1 MEEAPR
7 ESPRLKAL
15 ELQGYKTFAGRVEFR
30 FGRTI
35 TAIVGPNGSGKSN
48 IADAIRWVLGE
59 QSYGL
64 LRGKKTED
72 MIFAGSESRP
82 RASMASATITFDNDD
97 GWLPIEF
104 SEVTVSRRAYRDAQ
118 NEYFLNNQRVRL
130 RDVFELL
137 SETGLAQRTYTI
149 IGQGLVDA
157 VLALKAE
164 ERRRLFEE
172 AAGIG
177 LYRARREE
185 ALRRLEAT
193 QHNLERVQDILTELL
208 PRVRSLERQ
217 ARRAREYEQVRED
230 LKAALRTW
238 YGYHWLRLQ
247 KQVSE
252 AHEEAGRQRQRR
264 DDLRAEQEGVDRAL
278 LDVRGRIESL
288 RAELHAQS
296 QRISARYAERETLG
310 RRVAVSQERLRGL
323 AEQDSQAVAETA
335 ALEAERQ
342 ELTARLTAAREEMA
356 GRQQTLFAAEE
367 EWHRLG
373 GPAELQDLDQEALQ
387 SRMLDARARR
397 SSLAERQSA
406 WRSDLAQVEARLQSL
421 AGQAA
426 ETGLSREAAQAA
438 VSAARKRGAQANEA
452 LQQAQ
457 RGLQGCQVQERAARD
472 QVVQLEQRLSEA
484 TEDLRALDSQ
494 VAAFE
499 ARLSVLREESRQQQ
513 QALARLEQAVRE
525 GELSDCMGRLSG
537 HLNPEEPVRMAILA
551 ALGEAAHGLVFR
563 EPQGVEEALALLAR
577 EARQGRVSLLPQSMS
592 GGPPALL
599 STTGVDCLGNAA
611 ELARPEESVR
621 PVVLHLLGST
631 LVVERRDQA
640 PALLTTLPLGARVV
654 TLAGEVFAHSGEVL
668 AGIVP
673 DERPAEGLAKVEAEM
688 EQAESARRDQA
699 ARLEDTRR
707 DLDSARR
714 TMEEATRATEA
725 AVARERDARLKVEQA
740 ALDLQAKEAQLES
753 LSGAVLRLTQEVER
767 AQQERR
773 LVEGRGGTIEA
784 EEQQLQAE
792 MEALE
797 LRLAGQEGAALLLQL
812 ESRVQLARAAMAEA
826 AARTADGEA
835 RLAGLQADL
844 ENRRLR
850 AETRAAAAS
859 AAQRE
864 LAEAQAEMQGIE
876 ASLSET
882 QAAAAQLEEELSRLE
897 TERSEHEA
905 AEARGRSDLQE
916 AERAYSQA
924 QIDLARR
931 EQELDSMRQR
941 IEDDFGLVEFE
952 YQEAVTGPEPLP
964 LNGWVERLPRVE
976 EIGPEL
982 EGQVTRLRL
991 QLRRMGVVNVE
1002 ASREYEEVRQ
1012 RADFLTTQLE
1022 DLRKAEAQIREVIA
1036 ELDLLMEREFRKT
1049 FDAVAVTFRQVFT
1062 RLFGGGS
1069 ARLVLTDSEDLTN
1082 TGIDIEAR
1090 LPGRREHGLAM
1101 LSGGE
1106 RSLTACA
1113 LVFSL
1118 LKVSPTPFCVLDEV
1132 DAMLDEANVGRFCE
1146 MLRELSVHTQFIII
1160 THNRQTI
1167 QTAEVI
1173 YGVTMGADSAS
1184 RVLSLQLDEAE
1195 KVAAR

>member
-1 MEEAPR
+1 MEEPLR

-15 ELQGYKTFAGRVEFR
+15 ELQGYKTFAGRSEFR

-72 MIFAGSESRP
+72 MIFAGSEARP
-82 RASMASATITFDNDD
+82 RGSMASATITFDNAD

-177 LYRARREE
+177 LYRSRREE
-185 ALRRLEAT
+185 GLRRLEAT
-193 QHNLERVQDILTELL
+193 QHNLERVQDILAELL

-230 LKAALRTW
+230 LKSALRTW
-238 YGYHWLRLQ
+238 YGFHWFRVQ
-247 KQVSE
+247 NRVTD
-252 AHEEAGRQRQRR
+252 AHEEAGKQGQRR
-264 DDLRAEQEGVDRAL
+264 DDLRAEQESTDKSL

-288 RAELHAQS
+288 RADLHAFS
-296 QRISARYAERETLG
+296 QRISSRFAERETLG
-310 RRVAVSQERLRGL
+310 RRVAVAQERLRGL
-323 AEQDSQAVAETA
+323 AEQDSQAAGESSV
-335 ALEAERQ
+335 LEAERD
-342 ELTARLTAAREEMA
+342 ELTLRLAGAREEIA

-367 EWHRLG
+367 EFHRLQ
-373 GPAELQDLDQEALQ
+373 GPADLQDLDREALQ
-387 SRMLDARARR
+387 ARLLTARAR
-397 SSLAERQSA
+397 LAAAVERRSA
-406 WRSDLAQVEARLQSL
+406 WRSELAQADARLQSL

-426 ETGLSREAAQAA
+426 ETRLGRESAQTAASASRDQLARAQRAVTEAGSALQSARDAERAVREEVAALERSLIEAQEGLRAAESQ
-438 VSAARKRGAQANEA
+438 SAA
-452 LQQAQ
+452 LD
-457 RGLQGCQVQERAARD
+457 AR
-472 QVVQLEQRLSEA
+472 R
-484 TEDLRALDSQ
+484 T
-494 VAAFE
+494 
-499 ARLSVLREESRQQQ
+499 VLRDEARQQQ
-513 QALARLEQAVRE
+513 QARARLERALQD
-525 GELSDCMGRLSG
+525 GELVGSIGRVSA
-537 HLNPEEPVRMAILA
+537 HLHPDDALRAAILA
-551 ALGEAAHGLVFR
+551 ALGEAAQGFVFR
-563 EPQGVEEALALLAR
+563 DAQGVEDALAWLAGETR
-577 EARQGRVSLLPQSMS
+577 SGRVSLLPQAMI
-592 GGPPALL
+592 GAPPALL
-599 STTGVDCLGNAA
+599 SASDPDCLGNAA
-611 ELARPEESVR
+611 ELARPDDDVR
-621 PVVLHLLGST
+621 RAVTHLLANT
-631 LVVERRDQA
+631 LIVDTRQQARRLMA
-640 PALLTTLPLGARVV
+640 GLPAGARVV
-654 TLAGEVFAHSGEVL
+654 TRAGEVFSGSGEVL
-668 AGIVP
+668 AGIV
-673 DERPAEGLAKVEAEM
+673 EEARPSEGLAHVEAEI
-688 EQAESARRDQA
+688 EQAESARREKAETLDGLRRDLEA
-699 ARLEDTRR
+699 ARLRMD
-707 DLDSARR
+707 
-714 TMEEATRATEA
+714 EA
-725 AVARERDARLKVEQA
+725 ARTADAAVGLERAASLRLDQA
-740 ALDLQAKEAQLES
+740 TLDLRAKDSQLEI
-753 LSGAVLRLTQEVER
+753 LSATLLRLSQEVER
-767 AQQERR
+767 AEQDRAQAEERG
-773 LVEGRGGTIEA
+773 VGHEA
-784 EEQQLQAE
+784 EERESQAE
-792 MEALE
+792 VDALG
-797 LRLAGQEGAALLLQL
+797 LRLSGGEGAALLLQL
-812 ESRVQLARAAMAEA
+812 ETKVQLARSAAGESSVRAADAES
-826 AARTADGEA
+826 
-835 RLAGLQADL
+835 RLAILQSDL

-850 AETRAAAAS
+850 SEMRAAAAS
-859 AAQRE
+859 AAQRD
-864 LAEAQAEMQGIE
+864 LAEAQSELEVIE
-876 ASLSET
+876 ASLSEA
-882 QAAAAQLEEELSRLE
+882 QGSAGKLEAELSQLEA
-897 TERSEHEA
+897 ERSVHEA
-905 AEARGRSDLQE
+905 AEARGRSELQE
-916 AERAYSQA
+916 AERAHSQA
-924 QIDLARR
+924 QIELARR
-931 EQELDSMRQR
+931 EQELASLQQR

-952 YQEAVTGPEPLP
+952 YEEAVTGPEPLP
-964 LNGWVERLPRVE
+964 LNGWVERLPHME

-991 QLRRMGVVNVE
+991 QLRRMGAVNVD

-1012 RADFLTTQLE
+1012 RADFLTTQLD

-1049 FDAVAVTFRQVFT
+1049 FDAVAVAFRQVFT

-1069 ARLVLTDSEDLTN
+1069 ARLILTDSDDLTN

-1146 MLRELSVHTQFIII
+1146 MLRELSAHTQFVII

-1167 QTAEVI
+1167 QTAEVV

-1195 KVAAR
+1195 KIAAR